1 MFGEHELNK
10 MPQTKMFGI
19 ISEVTSCLDI
29 KTNWPSAYCHLLRVK
44 DQT

>member
-19 ISEVTSCLDI
+19 IQRSHHVWILRQTDLQLIATS
-29 KTNWPSAYCHLLRVK
+29 
-44 DQT
+44 